1 MRITSGGR
9 YRSQV
14 CQTEV
19 VVVRQL
25 AGDLDLTCGGH
36 PLIDLTAQ
44 PAPGLTLK
52 EGADAGNS
60 LGKRYTDP
68 SGQLEL
74 LITKAGP
81 GTLALGGEPLALKAA
96 KPLPASD

>member
-1 MRITSGGR
+1 MRINSGGR

-36 PLIDLTAQ
+36 PLTDLTAQ
-44 PAPGLTLK
+44 PASGLALA
-52 EGADAGNS
+52 EGADTGNG
-60 LGKRYTDP
+60 LGKRYTDA

-74 LITKAGP
+74 LVTKAGR
-81 GTLALGGEPLALKAA
+81 GTLALSGEPLALKAA

>member
-1 MRITSGGR
+1 MRITSGAR

-14 CQTEV
+14 CGTELI
-19 VVVRQL
+19 VVRQL

-36 PLIDLTAQ
+36 PLTDLTAE

-52 EGADAGNS
+52 EGADTGTG
-60 LGKRYTDP
+60 LGKRYTDA

-74 LITKAGP
+74 LITKAGR
-81 GTLALGGEPLALKAA
+81 GTLALGAEPLALKEA